1 MARGKATLRP
11 VSASLLV
18 ELLTEELPP
27 KALKRLSESFA
38 AALVE
43 DLRQDDFLDAGSSVD
58 RFATPRRLAVL
69 ITHVRERAPDRAVEL
84 SGPSVKVGLDASGNP
99 TPALQGFARKH
110 GVDIGQ
116 LARRETPKGEFFF
129 YQAMAAGGHLEAT
142 LAIKVEAALAK
153 LPVPKMMR
161 WGSGDTEFVRPV
173 HGLIML
179 HGSRIVD
186 GDVLGASSSK
196 QTLGHRFLSKG
207 PILVQDADKYEK
219 ILRDKGRVIAR
230 YAARRDTILQSLRRT
245 AGKGAEPLA
254 GDALLDEITALVE
267 FPAVFAGHFSPGF
280 LDVPQECLILSM
292 QQHQKYVPLKEGA
305 TGKLLPRFLFVS
317 NLAPADPREIVHGNE
332 RVLHARLS
340 DAKFFFDQDRKTR
353 LEARVPRLV
362 NVVYH
367 NKLGTQLERVERIQL
382 LAGRIARAVGADAL
396 LAERAAWLSK
406 ADLLTEMVGEFPELQ
421 GIMGGYYARH
431 DGESSAVVSALAD
444 QYRIRYDESAD
455 AENLVSACLYLADR
469 LEALTGL
476 FGIGEK
482 PTGDR
487 DPFALRRA
495 ALGIISVYELLTA
508 TGTSAA
514 RSLPDVREF
523 LEFGATLFPAGRLT
537 AGTAAEVH
545 DFILERYWHQLAATS
560 AKDVVE
566 AVISRRPPVPE
577 ITARVRAVEA
587 FRGLPEAESLAAA
600 NKRIRN
606 ILRKSEAD
614 SVKLDASLLREPAE
628 RELHSSLQALT
639 TSIAA
644 HMHAHD
650 YTKAMQA
657 MAALKGPVDAFFD
670 KVLVNAEDEQLRNN
684 RHALLRELDVLM
696 NGVADISK
704 LAA

>member
-1 MARGKATLRP
+1 MARGKTSQPA
-11 VSASLLV
+11 SASLLV

-38 AALVE
+38 AALAD
-43 DLRQDDFLDAGSSVD
+43 DLRRDEFLGDGSSVD
-58 RFATPRRLAVL
+58 AFATPRRLAVT
-69 ITHVRERAPDRAVEL
+69 ITHVRERAPDRAVEF
-84 SGPSVKVGLDASGNP
+84 SGPSVKVGLDASGHP
-99 TPALQGFARKH
+99 TPALLGFARKH
-110 GVDIGQ
+110 GVDPAR

-129 YQAMAAGGHLEAT
+129 YQATAAGGQ
-142 LAIKVEAALAK
+142 LAAELASKVEAALK
-153 LPVPKMMR
+153 RLPVPKMMR
-161 WGSGDTEFVRPV
+161 WGAGDTEFVRPV
-173 HGLIML
+173 HGLVML
-179 HGSRIVD
+179 HGSRTVK
-186 GDVLGASSSK
+186 GNVLGAASSNR
-196 QTLGHRFLSKG
+196 TDGHRFLSRS
-207 PILVQDADKYEK
+207 PVVIQRADDYEK
-219 ILRDKGRVIAR
+219 TLRDKGRVIVQFE
-230 YAARRDTILQSLRRT
+230 ARRRMIVQALDQA
-245 AGKGAEPLA
+245 AGKGAKPVAAE
-254 GDALLDEITALVE
+254 ALLDEITALVE
-267 FPAVFAGHFSPGF
+267 FPAVFAGEFSPRF

-292 QQHQKYVPLKEGA
+292 QQHQKYVPLREASG
-305 TGKLLPRFLFVS
+305 GKLLPRFLFVS
-317 NLAPADPREIVHGNE
+317 NLAPANPREIVHGNE

-340 DAKFFFDQDRKTR
+340 DAKFFFDQDRRTR
-353 LEARVPRLV
+353 LEARVPRLS

-382 LAGRIARAVGADAL
+382 LAGRIARAVGTDAV

-421 GIMGGYYARH
+421 GVMGSYYAHH
-431 DGESSAVVSALAD
+431 DGEPAAIVSALAD
-444 QYRIRYDESAD
+444 QYRIRYDDSSD
-455 AENLVSACLYLADR
+455 PGNLVSAALYLADR
-469 LEALTGL
+469 VEALIGL
-476 FGIGEK
+476 FGVGEK

-495 ALGIISVYELLTA
+495 ALGIISVYELLNA
-508 TGTSAA
+508 AGILAA
-514 RSLPDVREF
+514 RSLPDVQEF
-523 LEFGATLFPAGRLT
+523 LEFGATLFPAGRLARGA
-537 AGTAAEVH
+537 AGEVH

-566 AVISRRPPVPE
+566 AVISRRPPVSE
-577 ITARVRAVEA
+577 ITARVRAVET

-606 ILRKSEAD
+606 ILRKSDAD

-639 TSIAA
+639 PGIAA
-644 HMHAHD
+644 HMDARD

-684 RHALLRELDVLM
+684 RHALLRELDALM